1 MMLGRFLLAAVA
13 VGVAGLD
20 ARAADLTAIKRVI
33 GKEPVYQG
41 RPRYCLLVFG
51 PEAKTRIWMV
61 RDDRNLYM
69 DRDSTGDLAAAG
81 AKVAGDPNR
90 YMNIPDIGAP
100 GHRKNLSLHP
110 AGDQFRLTLSV
121 KGDERQ
127 YVGIGLMEKPT
138 WGDKAENAPIIHF
151 DGPMSLAQYGP
162 PVNVP
167 RVVDH
172 RRRAASLRLLVGT
185 PGLGKGT
192 FASYDEVCTQNLGN
206 IDAEITFTKVDDKTK
221 TFTQRCELIHDG

>member
-1 MMLGRFLLAAVA
+1 MSMRWPIVSVCKIFGGKERSLSLGHIAIGRAGLPQCFLRKSPRCMMLGRFLLAAVA

-100 GHRKNLSLHP
+100 GHRKSCHVGTLAQRTCGQVSDSRSAP
-110 AGDQFRLTLSV
+110 AAAGV
-121 KGDERQ
+121 DERAGKAAA
-127 YVGIGLMEKPT
+127 VRRGI
-138 WGDKAENAPIIHF
+138 
-151 DGPMSLAQYGP
+151 
-162 PVNVP
+162 
-167 RVVDH
+167 
-172 RRRAASLRLLVGT
+172 
-185 PGLGKGT
+185 
-192 FASYDEVCTQNLGN
+192 CT
-206 IDAEITFTKVDDKTK
+206 
-221 TFTQRCELIHDG
+221 RSR